1 MTAEDALHIV
11 FKPCLKQFVRTHSA
25 EDAVC
30 ALTVFGF
37 VVFAHR
43 TVDKLGRAAV
53 GYKFIAD
60 VRCFTVAEFVDY
72 VRPGVAVFAQRNVEE
87 HKVVDGF
94 IAVCFSQ
101 LRHFAGIP
109 IDLALVD
116 IVVFPRRAE
125 VVAVDVAVA
134 VERYERLIDA
144 AVRIFDH
151 EHIIAEAHCVVA
163 DIVLFVANAR
173 VEQAILEISFLIIV
187 ADIHARITAVIFGVV
202 VAERE
207 RPVHAEG
214 FHHFRENH
222 RGVFVVERARL
233 ERYGVRD
240 IARDHDK
247 VGLLFSYHRRDGVHC
262 PRVLFVR
269 KRAAADMDVGELQH
283 LEIAAVFLRKYVV
296 SEAFVKRRDKLRML
310 GIFDFVKTLPLLDK
324 RLRADSRTYRATAKE
339 YRKDKHDA
347 CRDNQRFY
355 RTLFLFFGRKDLFL
369 FLSLFTRAEFGCF
382 HAERNVVRFVE
393 FLLSHIFTSVVLFF
407 GVFAVIFNDKFNFR
421 TRFFANFSG
430 NVGKYV
436 FVAVFHDDNA
446 DFCAV
451 TVIVKFGFHNG
462 HADLFAL
469 FVYRFFLVVCAV
481 TRHNRL
487 YVVPD
492 CLYRKYDNRNA
503 YDDADNRVRSV
514 VDASRHRKRHHRS
527 HRYADVHKTVN
538 RQGFERRRL
547 HLLVGKIVGKPQS
560 EFYRHGHRY
569 QYATFYT
576 EPYRLGHRHAVKR
589 PYQKQPAD
597 HDRSRRDDKPRKIL
611 RPAVAVRRLFA
622 ARDKKRAKRYPCH
635 YRRQNVKKVV
645 DRVKHYAKT
654 VA

>member
-11 FKPCLKQFVRTHSA
+11 FKPCLEQFVRTHSA

-30 ALTVFGF
+30 ALTVFSF
-37 VVFAHR
+37 ILFAHR
-43 TVDKLGRAAV
+43 AVDKLGRATF
-53 GYKFIAD
+53 GLKNIAD
-60 VRCFTVAEFVDY
+60 FRFFVIAEFVDN

-87 HKVVDGF
+87 HKVVDFF

-116 IVVFPRRAE
+116 IVVFPRRSE

-151 EHIIAEAHCVVA
+151 EHIVAKSHCVVA

-173 VEQAILEISFLIIV
+173 VEQAVLKVSFLIIV
-187 ADIHARITAVIFGVV
+187 ADIHARITAVILGVV

-233 ERYGVRD
+233 ERYGIRD
-240 IARDHDK
+240 VARDHDE
-247 VGLLFSYHRRDGVHC
+247 VGFFLLYHRRDGVHC

-269 KRAAADMDVGELQH
+269 KRAAADMDVGELQYF
-283 LEIAAVFLRKYVV
+283 EIAVVFLRKYVV

-347 CRDNQRFY
+347 CRDNQRFF
-355 RTLFLFFGRKDLFL
+355 RALFSFLGSEIFSPLSFAFGRAELGGFHVESYSVFGDFFL
-369 FLSLFTRAEFGCF
+369 T
-382 HAERNVVRFVE
+382 
-393 FLLSHIFTSVVLFF
+393 HIFTSVVLFF

-421 TRFFANFSG
+421 AGFFANFSG

-436 FVAVFHDDNA
+436 FVAVFHDDDA

-451 TVIVKFGFHNG
+451 TVIVKPRLHND
-462 HADLFAL
+462 HADLFTL

-481 TRHNRL
+481 ARHNRL

-503 YDDADNRVRSV
+503 YDDADNRVRGV

-538 RQGFERRRL
+538 RQSFERRRL

>member
-1 MTAEDALHIV
+1 M
-11 FKPCLKQFVRTHSA
+11 
-25 EDAVC
+25 
-30 ALTVFGF
+30 
-37 VVFAHR
+37 
-43 TVDKLGRAAV
+43 
-53 GYKFIAD
+53 
-60 VRCFTVAEFVDY
+60 
-72 VRPGVAVFAQRNVEE
+72 EE

-163 DIVLFVANAR
+163 NIVLFVANAR

-324 RLRADSRTYRATAKE
+324 RLCADSRTYRATAKE

-347 CRDNQRFY
+347 CRDNQCFFRA
-355 RTLFLFFGRKDLFL
+355 LFSFLGSEIFSPLSFAFGRAELGGFHVESYSVFGDFFL
-369 FLSLFTRAEFGCF
+369 T
-382 HAERNVVRFVE
+382 
-393 FLLSHIFTSVVLFF
+393 HIFTSD
-407 GVFAVIFNDKFNFR
+407 VFIIR
-421 TRFFANFSG
+421 RF
-430 NVGKYV
+430 
-436 FVAVFHDDNA
+436 
-446 DFCAV
+446 
-451 TVIVKFGFHNG
+451 
-462 HADLFAL
+462 
-469 FVYRFFLVVCAV
+469 
-481 TRHNRL
+481 
-487 YVVPD
+487 
-492 CLYRKYDNRNA
+492 
-503 YDDADNRVRSV
+503 
-514 VDASRHRKRHHRS
+514 
-527 HRYADVHKTVN
+527 
-538 RQGFERRRL
+538 
-547 HLLVGKIVGKPQS
+547 
-560 EFYRHGHRY
+560 
-569 QYATFYT
+569 
-576 EPYRLGHRHAVKR
+576 
-589 PYQKQPAD
+589 
-597 HDRSRRDDKPRKIL
+597 
-611 RPAVAVRRLFA
+611 RRLF
-622 ARDKKRAKRYPCH
+622 
-635 YRRQNVKKVV
+635 Q
-645 DRVKHYAKT
+645 
-654 VA
+654 